1 MRIYVGVEV
10 KRLMYI
16 GKSITVTNK
25 LFKIK
30 MKFSE
35 KMKHKNF
42 YNLVIMVR
50 SIKMKFTKKMKQRS
64 FTI

>member
-16 GKSITVTNK
+16 GKSIMVTHK

-30 MKFSE
+30 MKLSE
-35 KMKHKNF
+35 KMKHKKLIVF
-42 YNLVIMVR
+42 QFKTYIWR
-50 SIKMKFTKKMKQRS
+50 SINRS
-64 FTI
+64 RLR

>member
-16 GKSITVTNK
+16 GKSIMVTHK

-30 MKFSE
+30 MKLSE
-35 KMKHKNF
+35 KMKHKKLIVFQFKN
-42 YNLVIMVR
+42 IWR
-50 SIKMKFTKKMKQRS
+50 SINRS
-64 FTI
+64 RLR